1 MWPPLRHA
9 RQAVTL
15 RAMSPE
21 IADPKVAAEVERQVA
36 ILSRGVDEIL
46 PMDEFRK
53 KLARSIAENRPLRVK
68 QGFDP
73 TAPDIHLGHTVGLRK
88 LRAFQDLGHQ
98 VIVIVGDYTGMVGDP
113 SGRSKTRP
121 QLTAAE
127 IEDYARTYLDQ
138 FFRVVDRSKTEIH
151 RNGEW
156 FATMSFADILK
167 LASKYTVARL
177 LERDDFAKRWQAAQP
192 ISVHEL
198 LYPLMQGHDSVEIR
212 ADVEIGGTEQK
223 FNLLVGRVL
232 QEADGQEPQAIL
244 TLPILV
250 GLDGEQRMSK
260 SLGNYVGIAEPPSE
274 QFGKLMSIPDEQI
287 VPYFR
292 LATDVPFEELQ
303 KVERDIAGGANPMI
317 HKKALAERIVA
328 MYHGAEAGEGARASF
343 ESQFVKRGRPLEAV
357 LWTLPA
363 AAVWSLR
370 QVLVDTGL
378 AKTLS
383 DARRK
388 IEEGAVELDGALVK
402 DPRTEFAPPAG
413 GKALALRLGR
423 RWVQVSAGPEG
434 SAPSASDAPVPLAA
448 S

>member
-1 MWPPLRHA
+1 M
-9 RQAVTL
+9 T
-15 RAMSPE
+15 PE
-21 IADPKVAAEVERQVA
+21 ADPRIAAEVERQLA

-46 PMDEFRK
+46 PLDEFRR
-53 KLARSIAENRPLRVK
+53 KLTRSIAEGRPLRVK

-98 VIVIVGDYTGMVGDP
+98 VVVIVGDYTGMVGDP

-121 QLTAAE
+121 QLTAE
-127 IEDYARTYLDQ
+127 KIEEYARTYLDQ

-156 FATMSFADILK
+156 FAPMSFADILR

-260 SLGNYVGIAEPPSE
+260 SLGNYVGIAEPPAE

-292 LATDVPFEELQ
+292 LVTDLPLEE
-303 KVERDIAGGANPMI
+303 VDAIARDLEAGTNPMT
-317 HKKALAERIVA
+317 HKKALASRIVG
-328 MYHGAEAGEGARASF
+328 MYHGAGAGDAARASF

-357 LWTLPA
+357 LWTLPGPGP
-363 AAVWSLR
+363 WSVR

-388 IEEGAVELDGALVK
+388 IEEGAVELDGQVVK
-402 DPRTEFAPPAG
+402 DPRAEVAPPADG
-413 GKALALRLGR
+413 SALALRLGR
-423 RWVQVSAGPEG
+423 RWVQVAAGAAG
-434 SAPSASDAPVPLAA
+434 SAPTASDAPLPLAA

>member
-1 MWPPLRHA
+1 MTA
-9 RQAVTL
+9 
-15 RAMSPE
+15 PE
-21 IADPKVAAEVERQVA
+21 ITAEVERQLA
-36 ILSRGVDEIL
+36 ILTRGVDEIL
-46 PMDEFRK
+46 PLEEFKR
-53 KLARSIAENRPLRVK
+53 KLARAIAEKRPLRVK

-73 TAPDIHLGHTVGLRK
+73 TAPDIHLGHSVGLRK

-98 VIVIVGDYTGMVGDP
+98 VVVIVGDYTGMVGDP

-121 QLTAAE
+121 QLTAEA
-127 IEDYARTYLDQ
+127 IEENARTYLEQ

-156 FATMSFADILK
+156 FASMSFADILK

-198 LYPLMQGHDSVEIR
+198 LYPLMQGHDSVEIK

-232 QEADGQEPQAIL
+232 QEAAGQEPQAIL
-244 TLPILV
+244 TVPILV

-287 VPYFR
+287 VPYLR
-292 LATDVPFEELQ
+292 LATDLPLAD
-303 KVERDIAGGANPMI
+303 VEAVEKDLTAGTNPMT

-328 MYHGAEAGEGARASF
+328 MYHGPEAGQAARASF

-363 AAVWSLR
+363 AERWSVR

-388 IEEGAVELDGALVK
+388 IEEGAVELAGETVK
-402 DPRTEFAPPAG
+402 DPKLEVAPGAF
-413 GKALALRLGR
+413 ALRLGR
-423 RWVQVSAGPEG
+423 RWVQVAAGPAG
-434 SAPSASDAPVPLAA
+434 SPPASSGAPVPLAP
-448 S
+448 

>member
-1 MWPPLRHA
+1 
-9 RQAVTL
+9 V
-15 RAMSPE
+15 
-21 IADPKVAAEVERQVA
+21 V
-36 ILSRGVDEIL
+36 
-46 PMDEFRK
+46 
-53 KLARSIAENRPLRVK
+53 
-68 QGFDP
+68 
-73 TAPDIHLGHTVGLRK
+73 
-88 LRAFQDLGHQ
+88 
-98 VIVIVGDYTGMVGDP
+98 VIVGDYTGMVGDP

-121 QLTAAE
+121 QLTADR
-127 IEDYARTYLDQ
+127 IEEYARTYLDQ

-151 RNGEW
+151 KNGEW
-156 FATMSFADILK
+156 FASMSFADILR

-292 LATDVPFEELQ
+292 LATDLPLEE
-303 KVERDIAGGANPMI
+303 VEAVAKDLAAGTNPMT
-317 HKKALAERIVA
+317 HKKALAERIVG
-328 MYHGAEAGEGARASF
+328 MYHGAEAGAAARASF

-357 LWTLPA
+357 LWTLAGPGPWP
-363 AAVWSLR
+363 VR

-388 IEEGAVELDGALVK
+388 IEEGAVELDGQVVK
-402 DPRTEFAPPAG
+402 DPRAKSLRQAPAPRSHCGSDGAGCRWPPARPEARPRRARRRYLSPRPNAFRTAVASSSFG
-413 GKALALRLGR
+413 PQCDARARRLRGARRIPGRDREHRLHPEVGR
-423 RWVQVSAGPEG
+423 RRPGHPVVDPVQGIR
-434 SAPSASDAPVPLAA
+434 LANCPCA
-448 S
+448 